1 MQRMRMLNRIKLW
14 LYKFRMTQDDAWMG
28 CVVSGTFQTDTRAHE
43 MIKRIRKA
51 FEQQQQ
57 AMNTRALKSHD
68 PSCRDLL
75 SCKKKHCFKREPDKI
90 VSGPYEVKGRK

>member
-1 MQRMRMLNRIKLW
+1 MLTKIKLW
-14 LYKFRMTQDDAWMG
+14 LYGFRMRHGNDPFMG
-28 CVVSGTFQTDTRAHE
+28 CVAYDVLQTDTRSHE

-57 AMNTRALKSHD
+57 AMNIRALKAHD
-68 PSCRDLL
+68 PSCKDLL

-90 VSGPYEVKGRK
+90 VSEPYEVKRRGK